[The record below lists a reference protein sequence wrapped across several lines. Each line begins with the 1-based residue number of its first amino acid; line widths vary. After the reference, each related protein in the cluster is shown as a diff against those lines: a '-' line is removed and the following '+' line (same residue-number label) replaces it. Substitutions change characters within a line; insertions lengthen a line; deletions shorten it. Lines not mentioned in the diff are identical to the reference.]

1 MRCDLEKEL
10 MDHQPRRG
18 WVGGV
23 RSYVILLSACIC
35 LQVMSRGNIVAAGAI
50 ANRAE
55 IFVRTQTEEAEVEE
69 EEEDEREEVV
79 EELIVPE
86 VATGT
91 QKAVVNIGKCITVPH
106 KQF

>member
-1 MRCDLEKEL
+1 M
-10 MDHQPRRG
+10 
-18 WVGGV
+18 

-50 ANRAE
+50 TDRAE
-55 IFVRTQTEEAEVEE
+55 VLVRTQTEEEEEEE

-91 QKAVVNIGKCITVPH
+91 QKAVINIGKCITVPC
-106 KQF
+106 KTILKVQSLIVFIIKSCYIV

>member
-1 MRCDLEKEL
+1 M
-10 MDHQPRRG
+10 
-18 WVGGV
+18 VAGV
-23 RSYVILLSACIC
+23 
-35 LQVMSRGNIVAAGAI
+35 I

-55 IFVRTQTEEAEVEE
+55 ELVRAHTEEEDVVEE
-69 EEEDEREEVV
+69 EEEEDDEREEVV

-106 KQF
+106 RLFSRCKV